1 MADLEILIEGVD
13 NKATSILDF
22 IDTNGPE
29 VFVNLLV
36 EFMETDEGW
45 LDPVT
50 KALLRD
56 DMIVLG
62 VPSFDEASVNV
73 LQEKSVGLVV
83 GKLWS
88 ITLWAILSLLKHTHE
103 WITHGAGINGTDG
116 GKCQKLVHLYFKN

>member
-62 VPSFDEASVNV
+62 VPSFDVASVNV
-73 LQEKSVGLVV
+73 LQE
-83 GKLWS
+83 
-88 ITLWAILSLLKHTHE
+88 
-103 WITHGAGINGTDG
+103 
-116 GKCQKLVHLYFKN
+116 

>member
-1 MADLEILIEGVD
+1 MADLEILIKGVD

-62 VPSFDEASVNV
+62 VPSFDVASVNV
-73 LQEKSVGLVV
+73 LQE
-83 GKLWS
+83 
-88 ITLWAILSLLKHTHE
+88 
-103 WITHGAGINGTDG
+103 
-116 GKCQKLVHLYFKN
+116 

>member
-1 MADLEILIEGVD
+1 MADLEVLIEGVD
-13 NKATSILDF
+13 NKVTSILDF

-62 VPSFDEASVNV
+62 VPSFDVASVNV
-73 LQEKSVGLVV
+73 LQE
-83 GKLWS
+83 
-88 ITLWAILSLLKHTHE
+88 
-103 WITHGAGINGTDG
+103 
-116 GKCQKLVHLYFKN
+116 

>member
-1 MADLEILIEGVD
+1 MADLEILIKGVD

-36 EFMETDEGW
+36 ESMETGEGW

-62 VPSFDEASVNV
+62 VPSFDVASVNV
-73 LQEKSVGLVV
+73 LQE
-83 GKLWS
+83 
-88 ITLWAILSLLKHTHE
+88 
-103 WITHGAGINGTDG
+103 
-116 GKCQKLVHLYFKN
+116 